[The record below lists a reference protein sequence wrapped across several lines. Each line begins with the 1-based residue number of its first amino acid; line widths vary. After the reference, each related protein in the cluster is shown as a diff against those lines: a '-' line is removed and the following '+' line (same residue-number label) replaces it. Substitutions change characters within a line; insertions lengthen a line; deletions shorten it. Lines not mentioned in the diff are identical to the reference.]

1 MFPSENQKHKKR
13 MLSSMNDLKKRMD
26 NTSLMPH
33 EFLFLVTNGSNR
45 LEKLNT
51 VREEALKKKET
62 RIIPLDQ

>member
-1 MFPSENQKHKKR
+1 
-13 MLSSMNDLKKRMD
+13 MD

-33 EFLFLVTNGSNR
+33 EFLFLLTNGSNR

>member
-1 MFPSENQKHKKR
+1 
-13 MLSSMNDLKKRMD
+13 MNDLKKRMD

-33 EFLFLVTNGSNR
+33 EFLFLVTNSSNR